1 MPNVLRI
8 ACSVFAR
15 SAQHEKGFSLSFR
28 IWSAIVLISLLVS
41 TTGCRVG
48 SLPASV
54 AGDPVSRLDPTGQ
67 EVILWHSLSGP
78 AAAELAVLVDEFNSV
93 NSWHVVVVP
102 QYQGVY
108 PTLRNRL
115 DDALE
120 RGASPDLVALYPYHA
135 AGYVRK
141 GTAVPLDAYAASARF
156 GLSETD
162 RADLFSVFLNSDRNP
177 QLGQWMSF
185 PLERSAIV
193 LYYNADWLKS
203 LGFQGPPLTWP
214 AFKEMCQRVMT
225 NLDDHGPPDTFGY
238 ALVPDASIFSALVLS
253 QGGALVSEDARQARF
268 NSTEGAQAM
277 SVLRDVFD
285 SRQAYIAQGHGWDRL
300 DWAGGKA
307 LFAIA
312 PSSEIPAYKTA
323 VDQGGLFRWGVVPL
337 PRSTPDPV
345 TLFVGQSWTTF
356 KTTPQRQLAA
366 WLFIRWFTG
375 LNQTQRWAEATST
388 VPLRNL
394 AAQAME
400 KSQDLDP
407 NLKAVL
413 GLLPFGRS
421 EPAVAGWEQARDVL
435 ADTLRAVAGGQA
447 PPAALEQA
455 EAKIN
460 PLLK

>member
-1 MPNVLRI
+1 M
-8 ACSVFAR
+8 
-15 SAQHEKGFSLSFR
+15 SFR
-28 IWSAIVLISLLVS
+28 IWPAIVLISLLVS

-48 SLPASV
+48 SLPASA

-93 NSWHVVVVP
+93 NSWHIVVVP

-162 RADLFSVFLNSDRNP
+162 RADLFPVFLNSDRNP

-253 QGGALVSEDARQARF
+253 QGGALVSEDARQAGF

-300 DWAGGKA
+300 DFAKGMA
-307 LFAIA
+307 LFVFA
-312 PSSEIPAYKTA
+312 PSSELPAFKAA
-323 VDQGGLFRWGVVPL
+323 VDQGGLFRWGIAPL
-337 PRSTPDPV
+337 PHDRPDPV
-345 TLFVGQSWTTF
+345 SDFVGQSWTVF
-356 KTTPQRQLAA
+356 KTTPTRQLAA
-366 WLFIRWFTG
+366 WLFIRWFSG
-375 LNQTQRWAEATST
+375 VNQTRRWAEATST
-388 VPLRNL
+388 LPLRNL
-394 AAQAME
+394 AALAIGKE
-400 KSQDLDP
+400 PDLDP
-407 NLKAVL
+407 NIKVALS
-413 GLLPFGRS
+413 LLPSGQS
-421 EPAVAGWEQARDVL
+421 EPAVAGWDPAREVL
-435 ADTLRAVAGGQA
+435 AEMMRVIAAGQA
-447 PPAALEQA
+447 PPDALGQA
-455 EAKIN
+455 EAKID